1 MTTASIRKPNMIEF
15 NQAWAF
21 STLCDRRRRN
31 LHWGIKQLEDA
42 FARCH
47 RRLQNVVLLA
57 EVLNGPEEALRVLN
71 ECGEN
76 ANSGHIVDHVTPA
89 EPNHAREAL
98 LPAHSG
104 LQR

>member
-1 MTTASIRKPNMIEF
+1 RPIRIARWWRAGVSDRQEYVRCNAGRGRPASIGCMTTAAIRKPNMIEF
-15 NQAWAF
+15 NPAWAF

-57 EVLNGPEEALRVLN
+57 EVLNGPEEALRV
-71 ECGEN
+71 
-76 ANSGHIVDHVTPA
+76 
-89 EPNHAREAL
+89 
-98 LPAHSG
+98 
-104 LQR
+104 